1 MDALTINKEELK
13 QLIDAETDTVILAQV
28 NELLSKEKSLHPVL
42 LKFLDQSASSKN
54 AIPHTTVK
62 DFIRRK

>member
-1 MDALTINKEELK
+1 MDSITVNKEELK

-42 LKFLDQSASSKN
+42 LKLLDQSAASKN
-54 AIPHTTVK
+54 ATPHTTVK